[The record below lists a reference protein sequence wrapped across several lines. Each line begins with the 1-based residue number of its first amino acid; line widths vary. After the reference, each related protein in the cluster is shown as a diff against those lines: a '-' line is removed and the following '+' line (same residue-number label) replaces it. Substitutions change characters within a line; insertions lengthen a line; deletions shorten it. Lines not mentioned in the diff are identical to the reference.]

1 MNFKEYFYA
10 YKLCANADLVIAKHT
25 SLADECLANE
35 IPVLFYDY
43 THNMKQMMADVFNYL
58 SSGLMCYNLEELLER
73 SNSLLFNNS
82 SKLKNKITELNKK
95 IYHVKEKGNV
105 KNKIINNLE
114 NLISTI

>member
-1 MNFKEYFYA
+1 MFHEYGHNFTK
-10 YKLCANADLVIAKHT
+10 II
-25 SLADECLANE
+25 S
-35 IPVLFYDY
+35 
-43 THNMKQMMADVFNYL
+43 DVFNYL
-58 SSGLMCYNLEELLER
+58 SSGLMCCNFEELLEK